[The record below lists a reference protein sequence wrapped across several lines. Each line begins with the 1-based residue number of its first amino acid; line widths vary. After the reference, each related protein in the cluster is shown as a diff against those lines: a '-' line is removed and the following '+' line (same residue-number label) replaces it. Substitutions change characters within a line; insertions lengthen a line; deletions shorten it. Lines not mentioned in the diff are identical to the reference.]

1 MSFSLDGG
9 TGGGGTNFWN
19 YTNKNKD
26 NYSVQLIGWVV
37 ELDLVCATKFGSRTI
52 DRFDDGNPKRDL
64 RLIIKTDND
73 EELAFQFAPGG
84 RDKSA
89 QGGEDKRSTAMK
101 ALANGIR
108 ASIPNAKDVDEI
120 LGMRVRITT
129 EEPPG
134 NFEWSRNNPR
144 PWKFE
149 FDPKNTVEHR
159 GFIVKPDWEREGGD
173 NDARP
178 VEPAQ
183 KGDGSKE
190 PSAEFLANQ
199 AKAAEAVK
207 KMNEQQAADYVNELP
222 PTSVY
227 DEDIPF

>member
-9 TGGGGTNFWN
+9 TGGSGLTFWN
-19 YTNKNKD
+19 YTNKN
-26 NYSVQLIGWVV
+26 NPGYSTQLIGWVK
-37 ELDLVCATKFGSRTI
+37 EIQLVCATKFGSRII

-64 RLIIKTDND
+64 RFIVLTDGGQ
-73 EELAFQFAPGG
+73 ELAFQFAPGG

-101 ALANGIR
+101 ALAAGIQ
-108 ASIPNAKDVDEI
+108 AALPQAKDVDEV
-120 LGMRVRITT
+120 LGMRVRIST

-134 NFEWSRNNPR
+134 NFEFSRNNPR

-159 GFIVKPDWEREGGD
+159 GFVVKPDWEREGGE

-183 KGDGSKE
+183 KGDGSKQ

-199 AKAAEAVK
+199 QRAAEAVAR
-207 KMNEQQAADYVNELP
+207 MNANDDITGQSDIP

>member
-1 MSFSLDGG
+1 MGFSLDGG
-9 TGGGGTNFWN
+9 TGGGSSNFWN
-19 YTNKNKD
+19 FANKEKA
-26 NYSVQLIGWVV
+26 NYSTQLVGYVV
-37 ELDLVCATKFGSRTI
+37 ELQLVCATKFGTRVI

-64 RLIIKTDND
+64 RFVIRTDDGQEVN
-73 EELAFQFAPGG
+73 FQFSPGG

-89 QGGEDKRSTAMK
+89 QGGEDKRSHAMK
-101 ALANGIR
+101 ALAAGIQ
-108 ASIPNAKDVDEI
+108 AALPQAKDVDEI

-134 NFEWSRNNPR
+134 NFEFSRNNPR

-149 FDPKNTVEHR
+149 FDPNNKVEHR
-159 GFIVKPDWEREGGD
+159 GFVVKPDWEKEGGA

-183 KGDGSKE
+183 KGDGTKE
-190 PSAEFLANQ
+190 PSPEFLANQ
-199 AKAAEAVK
+199 AKAAEAVR
-207 KMNEQQAADYVNELP
+207 KMNEEKAYEAVNELP

-227 DEDIPF
+227 DDDIPF